1 MASYVSPTIDQLLQ
15 KATYLSGEDR
25 ELVRRA
31 YVVAEEQH
39 RGQVRSSGE
48 NYITHPL
55 AVADIL
61 CNLRADADTLAAGLL
76 HDVVEDTGYPP
87 EQISA
92 QFGGKVMELV
102 LGVTKLSKQTRSV
115 LEPTDNHPGGSNG
128 ASGNGN
134 TPRPVPTRQEEW
146 AENMRQLFLSSGEH
160 PLILVIKLADRLHNM
175 LTLPAIKNEDKRR
188 RIAKETMEI
197 FAPVANRLGMWQI
210 KWELEDLA
218 FRHLQPVV
226 YQQLRDKISQ
236 RRSGRER
243 YVKTVEEQIR
253 LALAEHGIMGDVSG
267 RPKHIYSI
275 WRKMQTK
282 GIPFEEVYDVHG
294 FRVVVDTVPDCYV
307 VMGIIHNLWPPLPGE
322 IDDYIARPK
331 DNGYQ
336 SLHTAVNGPDGHAM
350 EVQIRT
356 WEMHDLAE
364 QGVAAHWRYKE
375 GGRKFDA
382 DFANK
387 IAWLRAL
394 KSFEEEAGDA
404 SELVESMRTDIF
416 SDRVYVFTP
425 KGDLLNLPAGSTPID
440 FAYHI
445 HTEVGHRCRGARV
458 NGKMVR
464 LDYQLKSRD
473 RVEIITT
480 KKASPS
486 RDWMNEHLGFVRTRR
501 ARSKIRQWFRAQD
514 RDVNIAAGRQ
524 TLDRLI
530 KQLYLRTVSHEDA
543 ALAMGYDNLDDFLA
557 AIGYG
562 DIPTDR
568 LSSKLIDM
576 QPKDR
581 GEGKES
587 DESLPDVAP
596 QPGSSGPIAIRGV
609 DGLLTR
615 LAQCC
620 NPLPGDDIVG
630 YVTRGRGVTI
640 HKAECPNVMNRNQEQ
655 ERMIQAHWG
664 ADTPTYPVP
673 IIVRA
678 WNRTGLL
685 RDISAVVA
693 ADGINI
699 SASATSTNPKSPM
712 AVIFLTLSVRDA
724 QQLTRIMDRVERVQ
738 NVVSVERYRPDGGK
752 AGKK

>member
-1 MASYVSPTIDQLLQ
+1 MTVYVSPTIDQLLQ
-15 KATYLSGEDR
+15 KAGYLSGNDR
-25 ELVRRA
+25 DLLRRA
-31 YVVAEEQH
+31 FVVAEEQH
-39 RGQVRSSGE
+39 RGQTRSSGE
-48 NYITHPL
+48 PYITHPL
-55 AVADIL
+55 AVAEIL
-61 CNLRADADTLAAGLL
+61 CNLGADAETMAAGLL

-87 EQISA
+87 EKLSE
-92 QFGGKVMELV
+92 QFGKKVTELV
-102 LGVTKLSKQTRSV
+102 LGVTKLSKQVRGV
-115 LEPTDNHPGGSNG
+115 LEPTGNHPNG
-128 ASGNGN
+128 ANGG
-134 TPRPVPTRQEEW
+134 PVARPDPTRQEEW

-175 LTLPAIKNEDKRR
+175 LTLSAIKNEDKRR
-188 RIAKETMEI
+188 RIAKETLEI

-218 FRHLQPVV
+218 FFHLQPVI
-226 YQQLRDKISQ
+226 YQQLREKISQ
-236 RRSGRER
+236 RRTGREK
-243 YVKTVEEQIR
+243 YIKQVEDQIR
-253 LALAEHGIMGDVSG
+253 LALIEHSITADVSG

-275 WRKMQTK
+275 WRKMQKK
-282 GIPFEEVYDVHG
+282 GIPVEEVYDVHG
-294 FRVVVDTVPDCYV
+294 FRIVVDSVTDCYV
-307 VMGIIHNLWPPLPGE
+307 ALGIIHTLWKPIPGE
-322 IDDYIARPK
+322 FDDYIARPK

-336 SLHTAVNGPDGHAM
+336 SLHTAVIGPDKHPM

-375 GGRKFDA
+375 GGRKFDE

-394 KSFEEEAGDA
+394 KAFEEEASDA
-404 SELVESMRTDIF
+404 AEMVESMRTDIF

-425 KGDLLNLPAGSTPID
+425 KGDLFNLPAGSTPID
-440 FAYHI
+440 FAYQI

-464 LDYQLKSRD
+464 LDYQLKNRD

-480 KKASPS
+480 KKAGPS
-486 RDWMNEHLGFVRTRR
+486 RDWLNEHLGYVRTRR
-501 ARSKIRQWFRAQD
+501 ARSKIRQWFRTQD
-514 RDVNIAAGRQ
+514 RDANIVAGRQ

-530 KQLYLRTVSHEDA
+530 KQLYLRSVSHEDA

-568 LSSKLIDM
+568 LSSKLIAM
-576 QPKDR
+576 QPKER
-581 GEGKES
+581 GEEKEE
-587 DESLPDVAP
+587 DGDLPDVAP
-596 QPGSSGPIAIRGV
+596 PAGASAPIAIRGV
-609 DGLLTR
+609 DGLLSR

-640 HKAECPNVMNRNQEQ
+640 HKVDCPNVMHRSQEQ

-664 ADTPTYPVP
+664 AETPTYPVP

-699 SASATSTNPKSPM
+699 SASATNTNPKSPL
-712 AVIFLTLSVRDA
+712 AVIFLTLSVGDA
-724 QQLTRIMDRVERVQ
+724 QQLTRIMDRIERVQ
-738 NVVSVERYRPDGGK
+738 NVMSVERYRAEGGK
-752 AGKK
+752 GKK

>member
-1 MASYVSPTIDQLLQ
+1 MATYVSPTIDQLLH
-15 KATYLSGEDR
+15 KASYLSGDNR
-25 ELVRRA
+25 DLVRRA

-39 RGQVRSSGE
+39 RGQIRSSGE
-48 NYITHPL
+48 PYITHPL

-61 CNLRADADTLAAGLL
+61 CNLGADAETLAAGLL

-87 EQISA
+87 EQIA
-92 QFGGKVMELV
+92 EQFGKRVRELV
-102 LGVTKLSKQTRSV
+102 LGVTKLSKQTRSA
-115 LEPTDNHPGGSNG
+115 LEPTDNHPNG
-128 ASGNGN
+128 ANGGP
-134 TPRPVPTRQEEW
+134 TARPDPTRQEEW

-175 LTLPAIKNEDKRR
+175 LTLTAIKNEDKRR
-188 RIAKETMEI
+188 RIAKETLEI

-226 YQQLRDKISQ
+226 YQQLREKINQ
-236 RRSGRER
+236 RRAGRER
-243 YVKTVEEQIR
+243 FIRQVEEQIR
-253 LALAEHGIMGDVSG
+253 LTLTEHSITADVSG

-275 WRKMQTK
+275 WRKMQQK

-294 FRVVVDTVPDCYV
+294 FRIIVSSVTDCYV
-307 VMGIIHNLWPPLPGE
+307 ALGIIHTLWRPIPGE
-322 IDDYIARPK
+322 FDDYIARPK

-336 SLHTAVNGPDGHAM
+336 SLHTAVTGPEKHSM

-375 GGRKFDA
+375 GGRKFDD

-394 KSFEEEAGDA
+394 KTFEEEANDA
-404 SELVESMRTDIF
+404 SEMVESMRTDIF

-440 FAYHI
+440 FAYQI

-473 RVEIITT
+473 RVEIITA
-480 KKASPS
+480 KKAGPS
-486 RDWMNEHLGFVRTRR
+486 RDWLNEHLGYVRTRR
-501 ARSKIRQWFRAQD
+501 ARSKIRQWFRTQD
-514 RDVNIAAGRQ
+514 REANIIAGRQ

-530 KQLYLRTVSHEDA
+530 KQLYLRSVSHEDA
-543 ALAMGYDNLDDFLA
+543 AQAMGYDNLDDFLA

-562 DIPTDR
+562 DIPSDR
-568 LSSKLIDM
+568 LSSKLIAM

-581 GEGKES
+581 DEDKAEDEG
-587 DESLPDVAP
+587 LPDVAP
-596 QPGSSGPIAIRGV
+596 PPNASGPIAIRGV

-664 ADTPTYPVP
+664 AETPTYPVP

-699 SASATSTNPKSPM
+699 SASSTNTSPKSPL
-712 AVIFLTLSVRDA
+712 AVIFLTMSVRDA

-738 NVVSVERYRPDGGK
+738 NVISVERYRPEGGK
-752 AGKK
+752 GKK